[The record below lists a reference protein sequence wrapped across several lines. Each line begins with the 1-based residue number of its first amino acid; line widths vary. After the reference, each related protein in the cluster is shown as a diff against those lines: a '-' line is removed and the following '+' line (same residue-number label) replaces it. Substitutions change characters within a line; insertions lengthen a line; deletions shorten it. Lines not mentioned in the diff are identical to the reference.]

1 MSFAVIAAL
10 GGPVGAQE
18 TGGTQD
24 SPPSGESPTTAP
36 DEPPAQSVKGRLKH
50 DAAPVSGAVITV
62 RSGSSE
68 VGTAT
73 TAADGTWEVPV
84 TTPGSYTVTID
95 TESLPDGVALREED
109 DDTRTISVRAG
120 QRRTVLFPLGEG
132 RAGAGKDSSLEQIV
146 SLAAIG
152 IKLGLLVALTAVGL
166 SLIYGVA
173 NLVNFAHG
181 ELVTFGALVAYF
193 FNASGGGPGIPLV
206 AAAVLAVAAGA
217 AGGFLLERGMFA
229 PLRRRRT
236 EGISLIVFT
245 IGLSLLVRH
254 VFLVVMGAE
263 PRPFTDYTLQ
273 RAVDIGPISLP
284 PKDYAISGIA
294 VLVLVAVAL
303 LLQRTRIGTGMRA
316 VADNRM
322 LAEASGINVD
332 RIIQFTWVLGGAL
345 AALGGVLLGVTEQV
359 AWNMGFALLLFMFAA
374 VVVGG
379 LGTAYGAM
387 AGGLLVGVV
396 SQTSAYWID
405 IQYKDAIAL
414 GVLILVLMVRPQGI
428 LGNRERVG

>member
-1 MSFAVIAAL
+1 MSFAVIVAL
-10 GGPVGAQE
+10 GGPIAAQQE
-18 TGGTQD
+18 DAPPDSGT
-24 SPPSGESPTTAP
+24 PTTVA
-36 DEPPAQSVKGRLKH
+36 DEAVAQSVKGRLKH
-50 DAAPVSGAVITV
+50 GDAPVAGATITV
-62 RSGSSE
+62 RSGASE

-73 TAADGTWEVPV
+73 TAADGSWEVPL
-84 TTPGSYTVTID
+84 TAAGSYTVTID
-95 TESLPDGVALREED
+95 ATSLPTGVALRKAG
-109 DDTRTISVRAG
+109 DDTRTITVRPG

-132 RAGAGKDSSLEQIV
+132 RRAAAAKDSALERIV
-146 SLAAIG
+146 NLAAIG
-152 IKLGLLVALTAVGL
+152 VKLGLLVALTAVGL

-193 FNASGGGPGIPLV
+193 FNASGGGPGMPLA
-206 AAAVLAVAAGA
+206 AAAVVAVAAGA

-254 VFLVVMGAE
+254 VFLVIMGAE
-263 PRPFTDYTLQ
+263 PRPYTDYTLQ
-273 RAVDIGPISLP
+273 RAVDFGPISLP
-284 PKDYAISGIA
+284 PKDFAIAGIA
-294 VLVLVAVAL
+294 AVVLVAVAL

-332 RIIQFTWVLGGAL
+332 RVIRFTWVLGGAL

-359 AWNMGFALLLFMFAA
+359 AWNMGFSLLLFMFAA

-387 AGGLLVGVV
+387 VGGLLVGIV
-396 SQTSAYWID
+396 SQTSTYWID
-405 IQYKDAIAL
+405 IQYKDAMAL

-428 LGNRERVG
+428 LGTRERVG